1 LRVAARLLWEV
12 EMRARILVAGA
23 ALAIA
28 ACGRGGP
35 AGDNAVM
42 VDDNLA
48 AQNISANDTTAIDA
62 VTGDAANMAADVN
75 FTVGESDNLAAGNAG
90 NSTTNEAD

>member
-1 LRVAARLLWEV
+1 
-12 EMRARILVAGA
+12 MRAHILIAGA
-23 ALAIA
+23 ALAVTS
-28 ACGRGGP
+28 CRGGGA
-35 AGDNAVM
+35 AGDNATT

-75 FTVGESDNLAAGNAG
+75 FTVDESDNLAGDNAG
-90 NSTTNEAD
+90 NSATNEAD